1 MHTIRYRVILV
12 AAAIASF
19 AAGPTLAWGQSNAKE
34 IMARKPAELVEILKN
49 PNTSTFEKAKAC
61 QRLAVVGTKDAVP
74 ALAALLSDEK
84 LNCYARCGLEGIA
97 DPAVDEALRDAATK
111 LHGRQL
117 VGVLDS
123 IGQRRD
129 AKAVELLAKLLSDKD
144 ITVASA
150 AAGALGRIG
159 TTEVSG
165 YLLYHAVV
173 TNSPVQIAA
182 ADGCLVC
189 AGNLAAA
196 GKTEAAIYVYSN
208 MLAGVGSPERKSLP
222 PHLRAAALEGLFRI
236 LGPMAEKPLLQG
248 LHSAEKAYFDVCL
261 AVARELPGAGVTSA
275 LVKELKML
283 PPQRRALLLLA
294 LADRKE
300 PCQISVFV
308 EESKNESP
316 TVPEAAVHAL
326 AKRGNA
332 EAATAL
338 LDIALGETRLA
349 PLAKEGLKSLP
360 GRALAA
366 AVASRSDGA
375 SAKQK
380 VALFELIAAGQIVSA
395 RAAVRRAM
403 NDPDEAVRL
412 AAIAAMAQLADIDS
426 LDLLIDK
433 ALSRDGKPAEIA
445 AARAALKTAAQRM
458 DDRDRCAAKLAKHL
472 KGAVAASQ
480 SYLLDLLGKVNGP
493 TALAAVVAAAK
504 SSDPALKDAA
514 TRVLGAWS
522 DTAAAPVL
530 LDIAT
535 HDTETKYQ
543 IRALRGYIRIARQL
557 DVASSARSNA
567 GETKLAM
574 FHEAMKVAK
583 RDEEK
588 RLALDILTRIPSAAT
603 LDLAASHLGE
613 PSLKDAAA
621 KAAVRI
627 AAKLVADD
635 PKAVA
640 KAMRKVVEASVGG
653 DSGSRGKQ
661 LLERAEN
668 AAK

>member
-1 MHTIRYRVILV
+1 M
-12 AAAIASF
+12 
-19 AAGPTLAWGQSNAKE
+19 LAWGQNNAKE

-49 PNTSTFEKAKAC
+49 TSASTFEKAKAC

-74 ALAALLSDEK
+74 ALAVLLSDEK

-97 DPAVDEALRDAATK
+97 DPSVDAALRDAATK

-129 AKAVELLAKLLSDKD
+129 AKAVELLAKLLTDKD
-144 ITVASA
+144 TAVASA
-150 AAGALGRIG
+150 AAGALGHIG
-159 TTEVSG
+159 TIEAAQRLVG
-165 YLLYHAVV
+165 AVV
-173 TNSPVQIAA
+173 PATAVQTAA
-182 ADGCLVC
+182 ADGLLAC
-189 AGNLAAA
+189 AEQLAAT
-196 GKTEAAIYVYSN
+196 GNKKQTEEAADLFAIA
-208 MLAGVGSPERKSLP
+208 AGINPDCVASLP
-222 PHLRAAALEGLFRI
+222 NRIKIAGLRGYCRLEKAAAKGLLLE
-236 LGPMAEKPLLQG
+236 Q
-248 LHSAEKAYFDVCL
+248 LHSTDNALFDVGL
-261 AVARELPGAGVTSA
+261 AMARELSGADVTAA
-275 LVKELKML
+275 LVNQLEKL

-300 PCQISVFV
+300 PCEISVFV

-316 TVPEAAVHAL
+316 AVQEAAVHAL

-338 LDIALGETRLA
+338 LGIALAETRLA
-349 PLAKEGLKSLP
+349 PLAKEELKSLP
-360 GRALAA
+360 GRALDA
-366 AVASRSDGA
+366 AVASRLDGT

-380 VALFELIAAGQIVSA
+380 IALFELIGAGQLVSA
-395 RAAVRRAM
+395 RVAVRQAI
-403 NDPDEAVRL
+403 NDPDETVRL

-458 DDRDRCAAKLAKHL
+458 GDRDRCAAKLTKRLQGTTPA
-472 KGAVAASQ
+472 GQ
-480 SYLLDLLGKVNGP
+480 SYLLDLLGKVSGP
-493 TALAAVVAAAK
+493 TALAAVVAAAR

-522 DTAAAPVL
+522 DAAAAPVL

-535 HDTETKYQ
+535 HDTDTKYQ

-574 FHEAMKVAK
+574 FYEAMKVAK

-603 LDLAASHLGE
+603 LDLAASHLDE
-613 PSLKDAAA
+613 PLLRDAAA
-621 KAAVRI
+621 KAAVKI

-653 DSGSRGKQ
+653 DSGSRAKQ
-661 LLERAEN
+661 LLEQAEN